1 MQGISLEFDQQ
12 NFLDPMQHDLFN
24 DPDFSQIFSELN
36 SFNNTIQTPRN
47 PSSENTI
54 FAQNMVQHNQEKYA
68 DDHIVP
74 LQETSSEN
82 NKELSSDQVP
92 LEKKKYKG
100 VRRKPW
106 GKYAAEIRD
115 PERKGAR
122 LWLGTYE
129 TPEDAA
135 LAYDRTAFKLRGS
148 RAVLNFPHL
157 IESNVTEINR
167 VRPRRRSR
175 SPDIELSSDQNDGPI
190 SKRRNVDLIN
200 SLATANLDSQS
211 IVERCLASSC
221 FA

>member
-12 NFLDPMQHDLFN
+12 NFLDTMQHLFN
-24 DPDFSQIFSELN
+24 DPDFPQIFSELN

-47 PSSENTI
+47 PGSENTI
-54 FAQNMVQHNQEKYA
+54 FAQNMVQRNQEKYA

-74 LQETSSEN
+74 LQKTSSEN
-82 NKELSSDQVP
+82 DKEPSSDQVP

-100 VRRKPW
+100 VRRRPW

-175 SPDIELSSDQNDGPI
+175 SPDIELSSDQHDGPI

-200 SLATANLDSQS
+200 SLATANLDSQI
-211 IVERCLASSC
+211 IVERCLTSSF